1 MLIGLIGNKRVGKS
15 TFADY
20 IVDNKG
26 FKTIA
31 FADPIKEG
39 VKIMFDLTE
48 EQVNGDLKEVVDKR
62 WGLTPRQFL
71 QTVGTDL
78 CRNTFG
84 QDVWIK
90 RMKMEIEKKMS
101 EKSDIIVSDI
111 RFPNEAEAVKEMGG
125 ILIKIENP
133 RIQKPNDSGHISEKL
148 IDQIK
153 YDKLIINDKN
163 TVEQY
168 HKDIDNLLLH
178 IIV

>member
-20 IVDNKG
+20 LVDSKG

-48 EQVNGDLKEVVDKR
+48 EQVNGDLKEVVDQR
-62 WGLTPRQFL
+62 WGRTPRNFL
-71 QTVGTDL
+71 QTIGTDL

-101 EKSDIIVSDI
+101 QKADIIVSDI
-111 RFPNEAEAVKEMGG
+111 RFPNEADAVKDMGG
-125 ILIKIENP
+125 ILIKITNP
-133 RIQKPNDSGHISEKL
+133 RIQTKKDGHISEKL

-153 YDKLIINDKN
+153 YDKLIVNDKE

-168 HKDIDNLLLH
+168 HKDIDNLLLR